1 MIHEPG
7 GEKREDA
14 GIPRAHGADD
24 FGKTRWSLV
33 MAVKGGGTA
42 AVERSLDDL
51 CQDYW
56 YPVYAYIRR
65 CGHGPEPAFERARA
79 FFASLPDQIRRLDPA
94 AHGQFRRFLLAQLH
108 RFLAEHED
116 VVRDPAIATIV
127 PPITLTELEARQ
139 RRDHSPEA
147 APDQVFQRGFALE
160 VLARSLHRLGLEA
173 EEGGRAPMF
182 KALERYLIADPAPG
196 QHESLAQQLGV
207 SPLALV
213 LAIKRLRQRFR
224 ELVDAELGDTVVS
237 ASDLETERATL
248 LAILA
253 ASR

>member
-1 MIHEPG
+1 MKDEPG
-7 GEKREDA
+7 GKQRD
-14 GIPRAHGADD
+14 GADD
-24 FGKTRWSLV
+24 RRAHRPDDFAKTRWSLV
-33 MAVKGGGTA
+33 MAVRGGG
-42 AVERSLDDL
+42 AVATERSLADL

-79 FFASLPDQIRRLDPA
+79 FFASLPEEIQRIDPTA
-94 AHGQFRRFLLAQLH
+94 YGQFRRFLLAQLH

-116 VVRDPAIATIV
+116 FAPDPSAATITA
-127 PPITLTELEARQ
+127 PITLTELEARQ
-139 RRDHSPEA
+139 RRDHAPDA

-160 VLARSLHRLGLEA
+160 VLARSLRRLGLEA
-173 EEGGRAPMF
+173 EQGGRAPMF
-182 KALERYLIADPAPG
+182 KALERYLIADPPPG
-196 QHESLAQQLGV
+196 HHESLAQQMDV

-224 ELVDAELGDTVVS
+224 ELVDEELGETVAT

-253 ASR
+253 AAR